1 MVGDRL
7 DNDIMP
13 AKKAGMKTIRIKQGL
28 NSVQKPLSDE
38 YSPDWEVTSVHQ
50 LCDILK

>member
-13 AKKAGMKTIRIKQGL
+13 AKKSGMTTIRIIQGL

-38 YSPDWEVTSVHQ
+38 YVPDWEVTAVQQ
-50 LCDILK
+50 LCDFLK